1 MQQMKQYLID
11 WNGAPRALCIP
22 QDNIAAELGMTDFP
36 ALSDPWQAIV
46 TAMENPIGSPPLSER
61 VKPGSKVALLTGD
74 RFTDQ
79 MLGVRYG
86 LGFQFLDYLNRLGV
100 KDDDVTL
107 VYAPGS
113 HPSPKW
119 QEQLGK
125 DLLSRVRAIRHDCFD
140 EASLTYLGVTSRC
153 TPVWVNKTVA
163 EADFRLA
170 FGEIS
175 PNVHGGWCG
184 GGKII
189 LPGVA
194 GWDTIEHNHY
204 GVVHETNTLG
214 LADGNHMRRDMEE
227 GARMAHLE
235 MKVDVLIDSKAQIVD
250 VYAGDFVAEHR
261 AALAN
266 KARDIWMTPMEPA
279 DVYVLYPGAWGSQ
292 HLLSSFFIRIEGAE
306 LGTKADGVIILV
318 MPATGGW
325 APHQSSGHGREM
337 GSEGSAELFKAGTAE
352 IAKQMV
358 RKAVNVRT
366 ASMLYTARRVLER
379 RKVILVCDGLTR
391 AEALS
396 FGFHEC
402 TTCFDDALALAFA
415 DRGKDARV
423 AVNLVSSEIPNPPGR
438 SVAWRV
444 MPWREG

>member
-1 MQQMKQYLID
+1 MQKVKQYLID
-11 WNGAPRALCIP
+11 WNGAPSSLCIP
-22 QDNIAAELGMTDFP
+22 QENIDAELQMTNFP
-36 ALSDPWQAIV
+36 ALPDPWQAIV
-46 TAMENPIGSPPLSER
+46 AALENPIDCSPLAEMLR
-61 VKPGSKVALLTGD
+61 PGSTVALLTGD

-79 MLGVRYG
+79 MLGPRYG
-86 LGFQFLDYLNRLGV
+86 FGFKFLDYLNRLGIQ
-100 KDDDVTL
+100 DEDVTL

-113 HPSPKW
+113 HPSPQW
-119 QEQLGK
+119 QEKFGPT
-125 DLLSRVRAIRHDCFD
+125 LLNRVRAIRHDCFD
-140 EASLTYLGVTSRC
+140 EQNLTYLGVTSRC
-153 TPVWVNKTVA
+153 TPVWINKTVA

-204 GVVHETNTLG
+204 GVVHNTNTLG
-214 LADGNHMRRDMEE
+214 LTDGNHMRLDMEE
-227 GARMAHLE
+227 GARLANLE
-235 MKVDVLIDSKAQIVD
+235 MKVDVLIDSQAQIVD

-261 AALAN
+261 AALVQ
-266 KARDIWMTPMEPA
+266 ARQIWMTKMEPA
-279 DVYVLYPGAWGSQ
+279 DIYVLYPGAWASQ

-306 LGTKADGVIILV
+306 LGTKEDGVIILV
-318 MPATGGW
+318 TPATKGW
-325 APHQSSGHGREM
+325 SAVQPHGQENDLSPTQSV
-337 GSEGSAELFKAGTAE
+337 ELFGAGTAE

-379 RKVILVCDGLTR
+379 RKVILVCAGITPD
-391 AEALS
+391 EARSL
-396 FGFHEC
+396 GFQHC

-415 DRGKDARV
+415 DRGKEARV
-423 AVNLVSSEIPNPPGR
+423 AVNLVSSEIPRAVGR

>member
-1 MQQMKQYLID
+1 MQKLKQFLID
-11 WNGAPRALCIP
+11 WNGAPKALCIP
-22 QDNIAAELGMTDFP
+22 EANIDAELGMNDFP
-36 ALSDPWQAIV
+36 ALADPWAAIV
-46 TAMENPIGSPPLSER
+46 AAMENPIGTPPLAEM
-61 VKPGSKVALLTGD
+61 VKPGSTVALLTGD

-79 MLGVRYG
+79 MLGDRF
-86 LGFQFLDYLNRLGV
+86 GFGFKFLDYLNRLGI
-100 KDDDVTL
+100 KDEDVTL

-113 HPSPKW
+113 HPSPQW
-119 QEQLGK
+119 QEKFGK
-125 DLLSRVRAIRHDCFD
+125 SLLNRVRAIRHECFD
-140 EASLTYLGVTSRC
+140 ESSLTYLGITSRC
-153 TPVWVNKTVA
+153 TPVWINKTVA

-204 GVVHETNTLG
+204 GVVHNTNTLG

-227 GARMAHLE
+227 GARMANLE
-235 MKVDVLIDSKAQIVD
+235 MKVDVLIDSQARIVD
-250 VYAGDFVAEHR
+250 AYAGDFVAEHR
-261 AALAN
+261 AALD
-266 KARDIWMTPMEPA
+266 KARQIWMTPMDPA
-279 DVYVLYPGAWGSQ
+279 DIYVLYPGAWGSQ

-306 LGTKADGVIILV
+306 LGTKDDGVIILV

-337 GSEGSAELFKAGTAE
+337 GSAETEELFKAGTAE

-379 RKVILVCDGLTR
+379 RKVILVSDGI
-391 AEALS
+391 APQEART
-396 FGFHEC
+396 FGFQQGVAN
-402 TTCFDDALALAFA
+402 FDAALALAFA
-415 DRGKDARV
+415 DRGKDARI
-423 AVNLVSSEIPNPPGR
+423 AVNLVSSEIPSPVNR

>member
-1 MQQMKQYLID
+1 MHKFKQYQID
-11 WNGAPRALCIP
+11 WNGAPRTLCIP
-22 QDNIAAELGMTDFP
+22 QDNLDAELKMTDFP
-36 ALSDPWQAIV
+36 ALIDPWAAIEH
-46 TAMENPIGSPPLSER
+46 ALEHPIGTLPLREQL
-61 VKPGSKVALLTGD
+61 KPGSTVALLTGD

-79 MLGVRYG
+79 MLGERYR
-86 LGFQFLDYLNRLGV
+86 LGFKFLDYLNRLGIR
-100 KDDDVTL
+100 DEDVTL

-113 HPSPKW
+113 HPSPGWEEKFGKRL
-119 QEQLGK
+119 LG
-125 DLLSRVRAIRHDCFD
+125 RVRAIRHDCFD
-140 EASLTYLGVTSRC
+140 EASLTYLGTTSRC
-153 TPVWVNKTVA
+153 TPVWINKTVA

-204 GVVHETNTLG
+204 GVVHNTNTLG

-227 GARMAHLE
+227 GARLAHLE
-235 MKVDVLIDSKAQIVD
+235 MKVDVLIDSQAQIVD

-261 AALAN
+261 AALTN
-266 KARDIWMTPMEPA
+266 KARDIWMTEMDPA
-279 DVYVLYPGAWGSQ
+279 DIYVLYPGAWGSQ

-306 LGTKADGVIILV
+306 LGTKAAGVIILV

-325 APHQSSGHGREM
+325 APHQASGHGREM
-337 GSEGSAELFKAGTAE
+337 GSAETAELFKVGTEE

-366 ASMLYTARRVLER
+366 ASILYTARRVLER

-391 AEALS
+391 AEALA

-402 TTCFDDALALAFA
+402 TSSFDDALALAFA
-415 DRGKDARV
+415 DRGKEARV
-423 AVNLVSSEIPNPPGR
+423 AVNLVSSEIPSSVNR

>member
-1 MQQMKQYLID
+1 MQKMKQYLID

-22 QDNIAAELGMTDFP
+22 EDNIAAELGMNDFP
-36 ALSDPWQAIV
+36 ALADPWSAIV
-46 TAMENPIGSPPLSER
+46 TAMENPIGTPPLAEML
-61 VKPGSKVALLTGD
+61 KPGSTVALLTGD

-79 MLGVRYG
+79 MLGDRF
-86 LGFQFLDYLNRLGV
+86 GFGFKFLDYLNRLGV
-100 KDDDVTL
+100 KDEDVTL

-113 HPSPKW
+113 HPSPQW
-119 QEQLGK
+119 QEKFGK
-125 DLLSRVRAIRHDCFD
+125 SLLNRVRAIRHECFD
-140 EASLTYLGVTSRC
+140 ESSLTYLGITSRC
-153 TPVWVNKTVA
+153 TPVWINKTVA

-204 GVVHETNTLG
+204 GVVHNTNTLG

-227 GARMAHLE
+227 GARMANLE
-235 MKVDVLIDSKAQIVD
+235 MKVDVLIDSQARIVD
-250 VYAGDFVAEHR
+250 AYAGDFVAEHR
-261 AALAN
+261 AALT
-266 KARDIWMTPMEPA
+266 KARQIWMTPMEPA
-279 DVYVLYPGAWGSQ
+279 DIYVLYPGAWGSQ

-306 LGTKADGVIILV
+306 WGTKDDGVIILV

-325 APHQSSGHGREM
+325 APHQSGGHGREM
-337 GSEGSAELFKAGTAE
+337 GSTETEELFKAGTAE

-379 RKVILVCDGLTR
+379 RKVILVSDGISP
-391 AEALS
+391 AEARI
-396 FGFHEC
+396 FGFHQGV
-402 TTCFDDALALAFA
+402 TNFDDALALAFA
-415 DRGKDARV
+415 DRGKDARI
-423 AVNLVSSEIPNPPGR
+423 AVNLVSSEIPSPVNR

>member
-1 MQQMKQYLID
+1 MQKLKQFLID

-22 QDNIAAELGMTDFP
+22 EANIDAELGMKDFP
-36 ALSDPWQAIV
+36 ALADPWSAIV
-46 TAMENPIGSPPLSER
+46 AAMENPIGTPPLADML
-61 VKPGSKVALLTGD
+61 KPGSTVALLTGD

-79 MLGVRYG
+79 MLGDRF
-86 LGFQFLDYLNRLGV
+86 GFGFKFLDYLNRLGV
-100 KDDDVTL
+100 KDEDVTL

-113 HPSPKW
+113 HPSPQW
-119 QEQLGK
+119 QEKFGKALLG
-125 DLLSRVRAIRHDCFD
+125 RVRAIRHECFD
-140 EASLTYLGVTSRC
+140 ESSLTYLGVTSRC
-153 TPVWVNKTVA
+153 TPVWINKTVA

-204 GVVHETNTLG
+204 GVVHNTNTLG

-227 GARMAHLE
+227 GARMANLE
-235 MKVDVLIDSKAQIVD
+235 MKVDVLIDSQARIVD
-250 VYAGDFVAEHR
+250 AYAGDFVAEHR
-261 AALAN
+261 AALD
-266 KARDIWMTPMEPA
+266 KARQIWMTPMEPA
-279 DVYVLYPGAWGSQ
+279 DIYVLYPGAWGSQ

-306 LGTKADGVIILV
+306 WGTKDDGVIILV

-337 GSEGSAELFKAGTAE
+337 GSDETAELFKTGTAE

-379 RKVILVCDGLTR
+379 RKVILVSDGISPVEAR
-391 AEALS
+391 A
-396 FGFHEC
+396 FGFHQGVSH
-402 TTCFDDALALAFA
+402 FDDALALAFA
-415 DRGKDARV
+415 DRGKDARI
-423 AVNLVSSEIPNPPGR
+423 AVNLVSSEIPSPVNR

>member
-1 MQQMKQYLID
+1 MHKLKQYQID
-11 WNGAPRALCIP
+11 WNGAPKTICIP
-22 QDNIAAELGMTDFP
+22 RNNLDAELKMNDFP
-36 ALSDPWQAIV
+36 ALAEPWAAIEH
-46 TAMENPIGSPPLSER
+46 ALENPIGTLPLREQL
-61 VKPGSKVALLTGD
+61 KPGSTVALLTGD

-79 MLGVRYG
+79 MLGERYG
-86 LGFQFLDYLNRLGV
+86 LGFKFLDYLNRLGIR
-100 KDDDVTL
+100 DEDVTL

-113 HPSPKW
+113 HPSPGWEAKF
-119 QEQLGK
+119 GK
-125 DLLSRVRAIRHDCFD
+125 ALLSRVRAIRHDCFD
-140 EASLTYLGVTSRC
+140 EASLTYLGTTSRC
-153 TPVWVNKTVA
+153 TPVWINKTVA

-204 GVVHETNTLG
+204 GVVHNTNTLG

-227 GARMAHLE
+227 GARLARLD
-235 MKVDVLIDSKAQIVD
+235 MKVDVLIDSQAQIVD

-261 AALAN
+261 AALVQ
-266 KARDIWMTPMEPA
+266 ARPIWMTKMEPA
-279 DVYVLYPGAWGSQ
+279 DIYVLYPGAWASQ

-306 LGTKADGVIILV
+306 LGTKEDGVIILV
-318 MPATGGW
+318 TPASKGW
-325 APHQSSGHGREM
+325 SASQPHGQENDLSPTQ
-337 GSEGSAELFKAGTAE
+337 SAELFGAGTAE

-358 RKAVNVRT
+358 RKAVNIRT

-379 RKVILVCDGLTR
+379 RKVILVGDGIAP
-391 AEALS
+391 AEARAL
-396 FGFHEC
+396 GFQHC
-402 TTCFDDALALAFA
+402 TPCFDDALALAFA

-423 AVNLVSSEIPNPPGR
+423 AVNLVSSEIPNTVGR
-438 SVAWRV
+438 AVAWRV

>member
-337 GSEGSAELFKAGTAE
+337 GSEESAELFKAGTAE

>member
-1 MQQMKQYLID
+1 MQKLKQFFID

-22 QDNIAAELGMTDFP
+22 EDNIAAELGMTDFP
-36 ALSDPWQAIV
+36 ALADPWAASV
-46 TAMENPIGSPPLSER
+46 AAMENPIGTPPLAEML
-61 VKPGSKVALLTGD
+61 KPGSTVTLLTGD

-79 MLGVRYG
+79 MLGDCF
-86 LGFQFLDYLNRLGV
+86 GFGFKFLDYLNRLGV
-100 KDDDVTL
+100 KDEDVTL

-113 HPSPKW
+113 HPSPQW
-119 QEQLGK
+119 QEKFGKALLG
-125 DLLSRVRAIRHDCFD
+125 RVRAIRHECFD
-140 EASLTYLGVTSRC
+140 ESSLTYLGVTSRC
-153 TPVWVNKTVA
+153 TPVWINKTVA

-204 GVVHETNTLG
+204 GVVHNTNTLG

-227 GARMAHLE
+227 GARLANLE
-235 MKVDVLIDSKAQIVD
+235 MKVDVLIDSQARIVD

-261 AALAN
+261 AALA
-266 KARDIWMTPMEPA
+266 KARQIWMTPMEPA
-279 DVYVLYPGAWGSQ
+279 DIYVLYPGAWASQ

-306 LGTKADGVIILV
+306 WGTKEDGVIILV

-325 APHQSSGHGREM
+325 APHQSGGHGREM
-337 GSEGSAELFKAGTAE
+337 GSAETEALFKAGTAE

-379 RKVILVCDGLTR
+379 RKVILVSDGISPEEAR
-391 AEALS
+391 A
-396 FGFHEC
+396 FGFQQGVSC
-402 TTCFDDALALAFA
+402 LDDALALAFV
-415 DRGKDARV
+415 DVGKDARI
-423 AVNLVSSEIPNPPGR
+423 AVNLVSSEIPSPVNR

>member
-1 MQQMKQYLID
+1 
-11 WNGAPRALCIP
+11 
-22 QDNIAAELGMTDFP
+22 
-36 ALSDPWQAIV
+36 
-46 TAMENPIGSPPLSER
+46 MENPIGTPPLAEML
-61 VKPGSKVALLTGD
+61 KPGSTVALLTGD

-79 MLGVRYG
+79 MLGDRF
-86 LGFQFLDYLNRLGV
+86 GFGFKFLDYLNRLGV
-100 KDDDVTL
+100 KDEDVTL

-113 HPSPKW
+113 HPSPQW
-119 QEQLGK
+119 QEKFGK
-125 DLLSRVRAIRHDCFD
+125 SLLNRVRAIRHECFD
-140 EASLTYLGVTSRC
+140 ESSLTYLGITSRC
-153 TPVWVNKTVA
+153 TPVWINKTVA

-204 GVVHETNTLG
+204 GVVHNTNTLG

-227 GARMAHLE
+227 GARMANLE
-235 MKVDVLIDSKAQIVD
+235 MKVDVLIDSQARIVD
-250 VYAGDFVAEHR
+250 AYAGDFVAEHR
-261 AALAN
+261 AALT
-266 KARDIWMTPMEPA
+266 KARQIWMTPMEPA
-279 DVYVLYPGAWGSQ
+279 DIYVLYPGAWGSQ

-306 LGTKADGVIILV
+306 WGTKDDGVIILV

-325 APHQSSGHGREM
+325 APHQSGGHGREM
-337 GSEGSAELFKAGTAE
+337 GSAETEELFKAGTAE

-379 RKVILVCDGLTR
+379 RKVILVSDGISP
-391 AEALS
+391 AEART
-396 FGFHEC
+396 FGFHQGV
-402 TTCFDDALALAFA
+402 TNVDDALALAFA
-415 DRGKDARV
+415 DRGKDARI
-423 AVNLVSSEIPNPPGR
+423 AVNLVSSEIPSPVNR